1 MGMNKNTLTGEQLLA
16 ALSKHLKVDLQ
27 LENGVCALFN
37 RQGLETCVIEL
48 LPQNSAAL
56 LHCAMQTHHPTRE
69 GYSQLLTLNF
79 QLEKMHGCWLALDDN
94 GEVRLCAQ
102 CPMEV
107 LTEDMFCQW
116 VSGFVHQV
124 EDMRR
129 LLLQPI

>member
-1 MGMNKNTLTGEQLLA
+1 MNKNTLTAEQLLA
-16 ALSKHLKVDLQ
+16 ALSKHLKIDLQ

-37 RQGLETCVIEL
+37 NKGQEVGVIEL

-56 LHCAMQTHHPTRE
+56 LHCAMETCHPTRE
-69 GYSQLLTLNF
+69 GYSQLLQLNF
-79 QLEKMHGCWLALDDN
+79 QLEKMHGCWLALDDD

-107 LTEDMFCQW
+107 LSENVFCQW

-124 EDMRR
+124 EDIRR